1 MLSALITLFSRLSI
15 FFRICTLLLI
25 YLLAFLLPL
34 GFILGPITVLSVG
47 CWLLSGG
54 WKDKIEKIRS
64 ARFLWIWIAFFML
77 NLISLMWTENRVEGM
92 MSLQVKL
99 PLLFVPIIISTIRF
113 DTKQTRWILA
123 IFICGLIV
131 SGLFMLSRS
140 TYIFFTE
147 HINTFYYQDFS
158 SGVMHPSYLSMYYC
172 VGIMILFHGILL
184 QSFSPKPWKIIAI
197 GISLF
202 FAVVV
207 FLLSSKIGMLSMIL
221 IFIGYIVY
229 SILRFKRYFVGA
241 AALLTIIVGFF
252 VALKMFPTVAQRF
265 ENLKETFASH
275 GPINPTEVESNRV
288 RLLIWQADYALVERH
303 PWNGVGI
310 GDVQDSIMKEYQ
322 VRGMTGAYE
331 KKLNAHSQL
340 FQTAIAI
347 GIPGLILLLLLFV
360 VPTLSA
366 IRNQFGF
373 LVLFTSLVLLNI
385 IPESMF
391 QLQAGVI
398 FFSFFYSLILFSID
412 RKCLSPMKAPPISF
426 LA

>member
-1 MLSALITLFSRLSI
+1 
-15 FFRICTLLLI
+15 
-25 YLLAFLLPL
+25 
-34 GFILGPITVLSVG
+34 
-47 CWLLSGG
+47 
-54 WKDKIEKIRS
+54 
-64 ARFLWIWIAFFML
+64 
-77 NLISLMWTENRVEGM
+77 
-92 MSLQVKL
+92 
-99 PLLFVPIIISTIRF
+99 
-113 DTKQTRWILA
+113 
-123 IFICGLIV
+123 
-131 SGLFMLSRS
+131 
-140 TYIFFTE
+140 
-147 HINTFYYQDFS
+147 
-158 SGVMHPSYLSMYYC
+158 
-172 VGIMILFHGILL
+172 
-184 QSFSPKPWKIIAI
+184 
-197 GISLF
+197 
-202 FAVVV
+202 
-207 FLLSSKIGMLSMIL
+207 
-221 IFIGYIVY
+221 
-229 SILRFKRYFVGA
+229 
-241 AALLTIIVGFF
+241 
-252 VALKMFPTVAQRF
+252 
-265 ENLKETFASH
+265 
-275 GPINPTEVESNRV
+275 
-288 RLLIWQADYALVERH
+288 VERH